1 MDQWN
6 NTNIE
11 SNINGIFCF
20 ICRLLYH
27 SFFIFSSPGYL
38 HWISSYLE
46 PRGGII
52 TGYNHIYT
60 PLYHIHAEWISFQI
74 ILKIVSSKKI
84 MKNNNKKTQIQFLIL
99 NLMAGFQPDT
109 ARIVE
114 FNHSILISNVLD
126 FRK

>member
-1 MDQWN
+1 
-6 NTNIE
+6 
-11 SNINGIFCF
+11 
-20 ICRLLYH
+20 
-27 SFFIFSSPGYL
+27 
-38 HWISSYLE
+38 
-46 PRGGII
+46 
-52 TGYNHIYT
+52 
-60 PLYHIHAEWISFQI
+60 
-74 ILKIVSSKKI
+74 